1 MKVIGITGGIGSGK
15 SRILDDMES
24 FYHAR
29 VLKTDEVAYK
39 LQEPGNFCYDEIVR
53 VFGREMLDG
62 DGRINRTN
70 LGNLVF
76 SDVGQLEKLNRIVHP
91 SVKQYVREEIE
102 RARKEGVSIFLL
114 ESALLMEDHYEEL
127 CDELWYIFVERR
139 IRFERLKESRSL
151 SDDKIRQIM
160 ENQADEA
167 TYRAYCDVT
176 IDNSGTFEETK
187 RQIET
192 TIRESDGRE

>member
-15 SRILDDMES
+15 SRILDDMEA

-29 VLKTDEVAYK
+29 VLKTDEVAYN

>member
-15 SRILDDMES
+15 SRILDDMEA

>member
-15 SRILDDMES
+15 SRILDEMEAS
-24 FYHAR
+24 YHAR
-29 VLKTDEVAYK
+29 VLKTDEVAHK
-39 LQEPGNFCYDEIVR
+39 LQEPGHSCYDEIIR
-53 VFGREMLDG
+53 TFGKEILDG
-62 DGRINRTN
+62 DGSINRTN

-76 SDVGQLEKLNRIVHP
+76 SDAGQLERLNRIVHP
-91 SVKQYVREEIE
+91 AVKQYVREEIA

-139 IRFERLKESRSL
+139 IRFSRLKESRPL
-151 SDDKIRQIM
+151 SDEKVRQIM
-160 ENQADEA
+160 EKQADEA
-167 TYRAYCDVT
+167 AYRAYCDVT